1 MDGSYVRHPTYARC
15 IGFGCVVLVAS
26 LGGMDAFITVLAGL
40 PATFP
45 LPVIVVQ
52 HRVHT
57 ADGLA
62 SVLGSRIDLPVCEAK
77 AGTTA
82 HQRGVTVLP
91 AATRSTIGS
100 DG

>member
-15 IGFGCVVLVAS
+15 VGFGCVVLVAS
-26 LGGMDAFITVLAGL
+26 LGGMDAFITVLAG
-40 PATFP
+40 